1 MVSVHPLKINA
12 IFITISWTN
21 CEKYGYSNFSTTSP
35 RHFSRISPIAK
46 TRQAFQPLLVSG
58 VQHFHNHLGVDG
70 TRSPM
75 KIENMSWSG
84 SPTES
89 WYNKNITRKFRHN
102 QLWLLGEVL
111 WSALQRSIY
120 ILVYKF
126 TIVYWGYSNLTKN
139 HTWII
144 IGSWCGSAGSDPP
157 PLTGFAWQNP
167 QPLGVQ
173 TVPYVHPQDGHP
185 SVGDSVR
192 QNQWEEG
199 GLTQQTRI
207 SSLWN
212 NWMTGI
218 ESSATANPTPPKKM
232 QNDAV
237 VHDTP
242 LPMDPI
248 VPS

>member
-120 ILVYKF
+120 IYTCIQIYYSLLGIFKLNKESHMNNHRELMRVCWVRPPSSHWF
-126 TIVYWGYSNLTKN
+126 CLTESPTAGCPNCTICPSTGWTPIGWGFCKAKPVR
-139 HTWII
+139 
-144 IGSWCGSAGSDPP
+144 GGGSDPADP
-157 PLTGFAWQNP
+157 HQ
-167 QPLGVQ
+167 
-173 TVPYVHPQDGHP
+173 
-185 SVGDSVR
+185 
-192 QNQWEEG
+192 
-199 GLTQQTRI
+199 
-207 SSLWN
+207 
-212 NWMTGI
+212 
-218 ESSATANPTPPKKM
+218 
-232 QNDAV
+232 
-237 VHDTP
+237 
-242 LPMDPI
+242 LPMK
-248 VPS
+248 